1 MGNNFNISIFGLG
14 YVGLPLA
21 IKLSNYFNVIGF
33 DKNRQRIKDLKKF
46 LDNKNEVNSKELK
59 KTKLQYSSNIKDL
72 KNSNIFIVT
81 VPTPVTKFNQ
91 PDLRPLLL
99 VCKDI
104 AKIISKGSLVVF
116 ESTVY
121 TGVSM

>member
-46 LDNKNEVNSKELK
+46 LDNNNEVNSKELK

-72 KNSNIFIVT
+72 
-81 VPTPVTKFNQ
+81 
-91 PDLRPLLL
+91 
-99 VCKDI
+99 
-104 AKIISKGSLVVF
+104 
-116 ESTVY
+116 
-121 TGVSM
+121 